1 MNFGGSA
8 ASSFV
13 ALRLMPV
20 RVTYD
25 ASVDAAYIYLREIG
39 AAEVRHTHTAEPE
52 IQTDM
57 INLDFD
63 ADARLIGIEVLSASR
78 HLPPE
83 LLADAP

>member
-1 MNFGGSA
+1 M
-8 ASSFV
+8 
-13 ALRLMPV
+13 

-25 ASVDAAYIYLREIG
+25 PEVDAAYIYLREIEAGG
-39 AAEVRHTHTAEPE
+39 AVYTYLAEPE

-63 ADARLIGIEVLSASR
+63 REGRLIGIEVLSASL

-83 LLADAP
+83 LIARATPPGQGS